1 MGPLHLHYRFGGGPA
16 STDLNLWVALA
27 TVLAIV
33 LILWRPRKE
42 AIVPFLLAIF
52 LIPKGQVLVIAGLH
66 FFVYRLIL
74 LAGLT
79 RWMISRRSSPLIGGF
94 NRMDWLVTLLAFSCL
109 IVFSLQWRE
118 AQAIIKASGDF
129 LDTMGGYF
137 ALRFLIRDRQDTR
150 KAIEVFAF
158 VAIVMGICML
168 NEQRTGVNVFGLL
181 GGTAATP
188 EVRDGAIRSQGV
200 FQHSILAGTFGA
212 TLMPLLVWLW
222 SDKKSRLYVSLA
234 LIGTLVMVV
243 TPHSSTTL
251 GTYAA
256 GIFALCLWPLR
267 RQMRAMRF
275 GIVAAL
281 IGLEIVMKGPVWSL
295 LEHINLT
302 GSSDSYHRYQ
312 LIDTFI
318 RHFSDWWLLGARD
331 NGSWGWQMIDT
342 SNQYV
347 TYGISGGLISFVL
360 FIALVS
366 RAFGMIGNARKRA
379 SGNRKEEWF
388 IWCIGAAMFAHVVA
402 YFGIDYF
409 DQMQFAWLAL
419 LAMIS
424 ALSVEAVPFE
434 TKPAFRDRAQ
444 KEPAWSYAADVGA
457 SRELV
462 EMHR

>member
-1 MGPLHLHYRFGGGPA
+1 MNDDTPLHYRFGGGA
-16 STDLNLWVALA
+16 TSTILNPWVAIATLLA
-27 TVLAIV
+27 VF
-33 LILWRPRKE
+33 LILWRPRRE

-74 LAGLT
+74 LAGLSK
-79 RWMISRRSSPLIGGF
+79 WMISKRSSPLVGGF
-94 NRMDWLVTLLAFSCL
+94 NRLDRLVTLLAFSCL

-118 AQAIIKASGDF
+118 AQAVIKVTGDF

-137 ALRFLIRDRQDTR
+137 ALRFLIRDRQDIR
-150 KAIEVFAF
+150 KVIEVFAF
-158 VAIVMGICML
+158 VAVINGICMVY
-168 NEQRTGVNVFGLL
+168 EQRTAVNVFGLL
-181 GGTAATP
+181 GGTAAVP
-188 EVRDGAIRSQGV
+188 EVRAGAIRSQGV

-212 TLMPLLVWLW
+212 TTMPLLVCLW
-222 SDKKSRLYVSLA
+222 SEKKSRVMAFLG
-234 LIGTLVMVV
+234 LIGTLAMTV

-256 GIFALCLWPLR
+256 GVFALCLWPLR
-267 RQMRAMRF
+267 GQMRTIRF
-275 GIVAAL
+275 GILAAV
-281 IGLEIVMKGPVWSL
+281 IGLQIVMKGPVWSL

-302 GSSDSYHRYQ
+302 GSSENYHRYQ

-318 RHFSDWWLLGARD
+318 RHFSDWWFLGTRD
-331 NGSWGWQMIDT
+331 NGSWGWKMMDT

-347 TYGISGGLISFVL
+347 TYGVSGGLIAFVL
-360 FIALVS
+360 FIAVVS
-366 RAFGMIGNARKRA
+366 RAFGMIGDERKLV
-379 SGNRKEEWF
+379 SGNSKEEWF
-388 IWCIGAAMFAHVVA
+388 IWCVGAAMFAHVVA

-424 ALSVEAVPFE
+424 ALSAEVTEATPVS
-434 TKPAFRDRAQ
+434 RDRAE
-444 KEPAWSYAADVGA
+444 KKPAWSYKANAGA
-457 SRELV
+457 NRELA